1 MAYTPIS
8 SASTPVV
15 PPKKMWDP
23 NAKPAPLDPSQFT
36 GFHPEDV
43 TAAGDLTNAEFF
55 GREQEQK
62 QVIDQ
67 IQDYLGRDVD
77 VEQKYG
83 ERQQGY
89 LEDIYSQLAGQ
100 LGQGVERQEALYGGA
115 ASQVG
120 QGYSDAQGEA
130 QKAAQALQ
138 ASLGNSAERLGQGAT
153 LTDPIARLNAEMQ
166 ALNARLAGSKAGAVG
181 NLQTLGATMVG
192 EGIKGIGTSQREKTQ
207 AQTDVGNIVAK
218 NIGSLQLGA
227 QEETKKGLQG
237 LIDIATE
244 KGLKIKSTLHGLKGE
259 RTERDRQAYLDKLD
273 EEFKRAN
280 LQLQQ
285 RSQQFQ
291 ESSFAQ
297 EMKMK
302 QQQLNADAAAA
313 RAGDPMAELNYQIKL
328 KEYQDMMNPSA
339 KKPTELSGR
348 QGLDY
353 WITSSHGGDKDFA
366 STVRNFIADVEG
378 SKNKAGMDPYSFA
391 VQTLREGQAGKK
403 LSKPQKEIMA
413 SIKAK
418 GYHPDDIIEGLQ
430 IYFNQY
436 GKAK

>member
-1 MAYTPIS
+1 MAYTPVS
-8 SASTPVV
+8 NTSTPVV

-23 NAKPAPLDPSQFT
+23 NAKPAGLNPADFT
-36 GFHPEDV
+36 GHHQEDV
-43 TAAGDLTNAEFF
+43 TAAGDLVNAEFF
-55 GREQEQK
+55 GREQEQR

-83 ERQQGY
+83 ERQSGY

-100 LGQGVERQEALYGGA
+100 LGQGVERQEALYKGA
-115 ASQVG
+115 GEQVG

-130 QKAAQALQ
+130 QKAAQSLQ
-138 ASLGNSAERLGQGAT
+138 ASLGNSAERLGQGAA

-192 EGIKGIGTSQREKTQ
+192 EGIKGIGTSQKEKVQ
-207 AQTDVGNIVAK
+207 AQSDVGNIVAK

-227 QEETKKGLQG
+227 QEQTKKGLQG
-237 LIDIATE
+237 LIDTATE
-244 KGLKIKSTLHGLKGE
+244 KGLKVKSTLHGLKGE
-259 RTERDRQAYLDKLD
+259 RTERDRQKYLDKLD

-302 QQQLNADAAAA
+302 QNEINASAQKA
-313 RAGDPMAELNYQIKL
+313 RAGDPMAELSYKIKL
-328 KEYQDMMNPSA
+328 KEYEDMMSPTA
-339 KKPTELSGR
+339 KAPGELTGR

-353 WITSSHGGDKDFA
+353 WVKTKQGGDAKFA

-413 SIKAK
+413 EIKAK

-430 IYFNQY
+430 IYFGSY
-436 GKAK
+436 GKVK